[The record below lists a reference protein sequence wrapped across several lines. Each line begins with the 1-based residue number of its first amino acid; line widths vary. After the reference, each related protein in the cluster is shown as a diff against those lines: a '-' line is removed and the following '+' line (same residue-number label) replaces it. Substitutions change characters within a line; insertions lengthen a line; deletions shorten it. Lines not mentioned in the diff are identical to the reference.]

1 MKGSKKEC
9 AFIDVFADVRYSG
22 NQLAVFPNAD
32 QLSMGGMQKLAN
44 EINFSETTFINSSK
58 DPSADYEIR
67 IFTPKTETPF
77 AGHPTIGTA
86 YAIKDVFELIPRD
99 SEALRLRTKVGV
111 IPLYWNK
118 DITWMT
124 QNPPR
129 FFDQYTNRA
138 EIASLV
144 NLSPES
150 LSEDFPIEEVST
162 GLRILIVPINSLKAM
177 QKATAHIDNL
187 GRFFKDKGISA
198 PYLFSLETLSVDS
211 KVHTRFFAP
220 HLGIVED
227 PATGSAAG
235 PLIAYLLKHEIFGKC
250 FENQNEQGVEM
261 GRPSRIMMRGKMDDD
276 RFLIQVGGR
285 CKYVG
290 KEEYII

>member
-1 MKGSKKEC
+1 MIGLRKVC

-32 QLSMGGMQKLAN
+32 QLGMGGMQKLAN
-44 EINFSETTFINSSK
+44 EINFSQTTFINSSK

-67 IFTPKTETPF
+67 IFTPKTEMPF

-86 YAIKDVFELIPRD
+86 YAIKDVFKLIPRD
-99 SEALRLRTKVGV
+99 SEALRLKTKVGV
-111 IPLYWNK
+111 ISLCWNRG
-118 DITWMT
+118 ITWMT

-144 NLSPES
+144 NLSPEN

-198 PYLFSLETLSVDS
+198 PYLFTLETLSVDS

-235 PLIAYLLKHEIFGKC
+235 PLIAYLLKHEIFGKS
-250 FENQNEQGVEM
+250 FDIQNEQGVEM
-261 GRPSRIMMRGKMDDD
+261 GRPSRIKMRGKMDDN

-290 KEEYII
+290 KGEYII